1 MGGGPDHL
9 TVIVVSEETAP
20 VRRFRVRRDQ
30 LRRGAWIAGIVAVFL
45 VGILIDYTRLRIQA
59 VDVSQLR
66 AADAAH
72 RKELHDLTSQVT
84 SLQQHYQQVRE
95 LEHKIRIIANLPSN
109 VTEARLPDLSTG
121 QGGGDEEAAKKAA
134 PADPPTFRDAPP
146 EPAAEPARKP
156 PSPVSENGIL
166 KLDDAALARISRKAE
181 RLGQEMPAE
190 QASLDDLLSGLQGK
204 TDRLASTPSI
214 WPTDGWV
221 TSGFGYR
228 TSPFT
233 GKREFHPGLDIAANF
248 GTAIVAPARGR
259 VVWAGPRGALGNAVV
274 IDHGHGIE
282 SFFGHTEKIVV
293 HRGETVERG
302 QEIALVGSTG
312 RSTGPHVHYT
322 IEKNGRPVNPMDYIL
337 Q

>member
-1 MGGGPDHL
+1 MGAAPEHL

-20 VRRFRVRRDQ
+20 VRRFRVRRGH
-30 LRRGAWIAGIVAVFL
+30 LRRGAWIAGALAVVLVAGTV
-45 VGILIDYTRLRIQA
+45 DYVRLRIQA
-59 VDVSQLR
+59 VDVGRLR
-66 AADAAH
+66 AEDAAH
-72 RKELHDLTSQVT
+72 QQALRDLTSQVDRME
-84 SLQQHYQQVRE
+84 QQFQQVRD
-95 LEHKIRIIANLPSN
+95 LEHKIRIIANLPTN

-134 PADPPTFRDAPP
+134 PADPPTFHDAPP
-146 EPAAEPARKP
+146 EPGDGRPAKALP
-156 PSPVSENGIL
+156 PVSQNGIL
-166 KLDDAALARISRKAE
+166 KLDEGALARISHKAE
-181 RLGQEMPAE
+181 RLGADLPAE
-190 QASLDDLLSGLQGK
+190 NASLDDLLQGLKGK
-204 TDRLASTPSI
+204 SDRLASTPSI

-233 GKREFHPGLDIAANF
+233 GQREFHPGLDIAANF

-259 VVWAGPRGALGNAVV
+259 VVWAGPKGALGNAVV

-282 SFFGHTEKIVV
+282 SFFGHTEKILV
-293 HRGETVERG
+293 HRGEKVERG
-302 QEIALVGSTG
+302 QELGLVGSTG

-322 IEKNGRPVNPMDYIL
+322 IEVNGRPVNPMNYIL